1 MPNLDRFLKEQE
13 DDYERA
19 LGEIKSGRK
28 QSCWMWYIFPQIIG
42 LGSTQMSKI
51 YAIKDIDEAVEY
63 LNHEILRERL
73 IKITQAVIDLGDANI
88 NEVFHFP
95 DNLKLKSCM
104 TLFREAEK
112 SSEVKCNNVFQK
124 VIDQFFDGKDD
135 EKTLAI
141 LQKQENDKKSGIKQ
155 EENDQLRT
163 NKINKEKEID
173 DESSDDEKG
182 NKDTSNNV
190 ELIDTN
196 KIDEKQE
203 LPENTNNNMENNE
216 TLTQEC
222 SKKKGENKEIP
233 SITQKE
239 DENHPIVEDQNNN
252 SKEIPVKKKTC
263 CPEDCI
269 II

>member
-1 MPNLDRFLKEQE
+1 MPNLERFLKEQE

-19 LGEIKSGRK
+19 LKEIKNGRK
-28 QSCWMWYIFPQIIG
+28 ESCWMWYIFPQIIG

-51 YAIKDIDEAVEY
+51 YAIKDIEEAIEY
-63 LNHEILRERL
+63 LNHRILGARL
-73 IKITQAVIDLGDANI
+73 IEITQAVIDLGDADI
-88 NEVFHFP
+88 NKVFHFP

-112 SSEVKCNNVFQK
+112 SSEVKSNNVFQR

-141 LQKQENDKKSGIKQ
+141 LQMQENYKKSRIKQ
-155 EENDQLRT
+155 EENENLLT
-163 NKINKEKEID
+163 NKTNKEKEID
-173 DESSDDEKG
+173 DKSSDDEIG
-182 NKDTSNNV
+182 NKDT
-190 ELIDTN
+190 TYN
-196 KIDEKQE
+196 KEHEKQE
-203 LPENTNNNMENNE
+203 IPENTNNNMENNE

-233 SITQKE
+233 SITLKE
-239 DENHPIVEDQNNN
+239 DENQPIVEDQNNN
-252 SKEIPVKKKTC
+252 SKEIPEKKGKC
-263 CPEDCI
+263 CPNCI